1 MNRQL
6 LILAAALLLLMPAC
20 QADQS
25 GGETDVFGT
34 VHDSSFDSIAGFAEK
49 FGDEYVLT
57 LSDDPSYT
65 CTTNPTANYL
75 SVVMSGVDDSG
86 TYSAAGNVTFN
97 EVNNL
102 GVIEQ
107 QAATSG
113 SFTVT
118 VLVEPNDDE
127 SLEGSIEA
135 SGRTSSVSGTFEVP
149 VCD

>member
-1 MNRQL
+1 MNRHL
-6 LILAAALLLLMPAC
+6 LILAAAIFLLMPAC

-75 SVVMSGVDDSG
+75 SVVMNGVDDTGS
-86 TYSAAGNVTFN
+86 YSAAGNVTFN

-107 QAATSG
+107 EAATSG

-118 VLVEPNDDE
+118 VFTDASGDE
-127 SLEGSIEA
+127 RLEGTIDA
-135 SGRTSSVSGTFEVP
+135 SGRTSSVSGTFEMP